1 MALASPKCKNCC
13 VDGAS
18 PDAKYMMILLKL
30 ERVDEQRESYMAWG
44 MQRVA
49 KMLISCRKRAFQ

>member
-1 MALASPKCKNCC
+1 MYIALARPKCKNCC

-18 PDAKYMMILLKL
+18 PDAKYI
-30 ERVDEQRESYMAWG
+30 ACG

-49 KMLISCRKRAFQ
+49 KMLMSYGRTRSQSVTI